1 MLQLFG
7 VLINLSMLTND
18 VIYIEWKR
26 EQLYILC
33 SYTVLKQ
40 AWMASGA
47 IKPLC
52 CVPVILDL

>member
-7 VLINLSMLTND
+7 VLINSSILIND
-18 VIYIEWKR
+18 VIYIEWKS

-40 AWMASGA
+40 AWMPNGA
-47 IKPLC
+47 IKPLSC
-52 CVPVILDL
+52 DPIILDL